1 MSGVSK
7 HSEHYAAGSGMR
19 RARSAAWIVTLVMGG
34 TTMTFQV
41 YHAVKFGHMP
51 WELAVLYGIV
61 PLLIALLVLEIVAEW
76 REAPW
81 PAKAAAYAIMA
92 AAMFLSASA
101 TGAVVL
107 HAAPG
112 HFSLLPGALLDA
124 AELLA
129 AFFIMN
135 GPTAAQAIAR
145 VAARERELLDQV
157 AAGRSALERAE
168 AEFRAGRDDLKARAG
183 TEIGRRDE
191 ALKIAGAARDEAE
204 QEAAAL
210 RAGAGESAGLR
221 DALERVRADLA
232 SERAAR
238 EDDQAEAARALERAV
253 KAARAEA
260 RKPRARTAESR
271 TRPPASAQDD
281 MANELRALMEFA
293 DDPTLLGTRQGGRLA
308 DKLGVHP
315 STGRR
320 LHVRMVK
327 DGRLKPEY
335 AAMAAP
341 LAGDA
346 ENREQ

>member
-1 MSGVSK
+1 VL
-7 HSEHYAAGSGMR
+7 YNC
-19 RARSAAWIVTLVMGG
+19 
-34 TTMTFQV
+34 
-41 YHAVKFGHMP
+41 YHALVGDHMP
-51 WELAVLYGIV
+51 WYTGAPEGVA
-61 PLLIALLVLEIVAEW
+61 PLVVAIGVLEFSGAW
-76 REAPW
+76 REN
-81 PAKAAAYAIMA
+81 KALQVAAWLVTGGAMAWSAIAINAVVHYGWAFGLIGDTA
-92 AAMFLSASA
+92 ALSAMY
-101 TGAVVL
+101 
-107 HAAPG
+107 
-112 HFSLLPGALLDA
+112 FLL
-124 AELLA
+124 
-129 AFFIMN
+129 N
-135 GPTAAQAIAR
+135 GPTAAQAIAK
-145 VAARERELLDQV
+145 VAARERELLEQV

-168 AEFRAGRDDLKARAG
+168 AEFRAGQGDLKARAG
-183 TEIGRRDE
+183 TEIGKRDE
-191 ALKIAGAARDEAE
+191 ALKIAEAARANAE
-204 QEAAAL
+204 QEAVTL
-210 RAGAGESAGLR
+210 RTGAGESAGLR
-221 DALERVRADLA
+221 DALEAVRADLK

-271 TRPPASAQDD
+271 TRPAASAQDD

-346 ENREQ
+346 ENQEQ